1 MSRTAALLALL
12 LALIAV
18 GCTPSLSPSEA
29 KGVFAQGSQ
38 LLLAHPGG
46 SVDKAHW
53 PSAIS
58 ALKPKSLYAAPEGLY
73 ICTSRFF
80 VEERGFFVPHPSIPV
95 VATSS
100 TDPSFKPLAAGLFTY
115 LIKS

>member
-1 MSRTAALLALL
+1 MSRAAALLVLL
-12 LALIAV
+12 TLLAV

-38 LLLAHPGG
+38 LLSDHPGG
-46 SVDKAHW
+46 SIDKADW
-53 PSAIS
+53 PTAIS
-58 ALKPKSLYAAPEGLY
+58 ALNPKSLYAAPEGLY

-80 VEERGFFVPHPSIPV
+80 FEERGFFVPRPSTT
-95 VATSS
+95 VAATHS

-115 LIKS
+115 LIKG